1 MIEKRGFALVLA
13 IFIMLFISITFVAVF
28 YMLTTDLQIADNQQM
43 DTKAIYIAEAG
54 IEYAIHRLQSDGGG
68 TTINA
73 TVTFPDEA
81 EQALPGGD
89 DPEVYSNY
97 HIIYPWPAEGEPDP
111 YPALGPKILSIA
123 TLSNGLLK
131 EIIAAVSVSGGG
143 PYNVEVK
150 VWMEGSG

>member
-1 MIEKRGFALVLA
+1 MVKKQGFALVLA

-43 DTKAIYIAEAG
+43 DTKALYIADAG
-54 IEYAIHRLQSDGGG
+54 IEDAINRLQLTGGS
-68 TTINA
+68 TIINA
-73 TVTFPDEA
+73 TVIFPDPA
-81 EQALPGGD
+81 EQALPGGGA
-89 DPEVYSNY
+89 PTAYSNY
-97 HIIYPWPAEGEPDP
+97 CIIYPWPAAGQPDP
-111 YPALGPKILSIA
+111 YPALGPKILSSA

-131 EIIAAVSVSGGG
+131 EIIAAVSVSGSG